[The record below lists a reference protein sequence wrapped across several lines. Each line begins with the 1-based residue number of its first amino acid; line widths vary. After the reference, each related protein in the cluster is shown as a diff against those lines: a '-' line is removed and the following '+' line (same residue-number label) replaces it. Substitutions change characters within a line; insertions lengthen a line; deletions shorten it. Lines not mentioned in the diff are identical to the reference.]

1 MDTKKLKEQ
10 IRKIISYKS
19 NIIDKYKGSK
29 FSLELA
35 REINILVIVVDMLDD
50 YSLFEFYKEKQENNI
65 KRLEDEIKEIKEQYE
80 KRIEELELDLELEK
94 NSYDYLSEDYNKL
107 KDKFSYRDE
116 ADIERDNL
124 LKNMSSW
131 LKQKK
136 KLSKGT

>member
-10 IRKIISYKS
+10 IRKIISNKS
-19 NIIDKYKGSK
+19 NILDKYRGSK

-35 REINILVIVVDMLDD
+35 KEINILIIIIDKLDE
-50 YSLFEFYKEKQENNI
+50 YSLFEYYKEKKENEI
-65 KRLEDEIKEIKEQYE
+65 KQLEDEIKEIKDKYE

-94 NSYDYLSEDYNKL
+94 NSYNYLSEDYNKL

-116 ADIERDNL
+116 ADTERDNL

-136 KLSKGT
+136 KLSKET